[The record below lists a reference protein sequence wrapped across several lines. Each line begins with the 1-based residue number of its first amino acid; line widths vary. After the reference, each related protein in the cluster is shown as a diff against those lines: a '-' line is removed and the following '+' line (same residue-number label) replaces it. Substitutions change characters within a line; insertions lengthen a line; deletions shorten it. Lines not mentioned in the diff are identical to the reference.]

1 MTRNTPSLEH
11 IRIEFA
17 CEEGA
22 LRRTLGVIE
31 ARGFS
36 VRSMQMGS
44 DGDRA
49 VMTLALAPMDPSR
62 RIDTLLR
69 QLDRTAEDWA
79 RSRLPHLDPDTQPF
93 TPRVDVTGPYT
104 GQGNTDQWGEG
115 FANVL
120 IRVMEGDLSII
131 PDQYDR
137 ACHLHYP
144 CGVEAHGPEAADRFW
159 LGLRAALPSARFEVH
174 HRIGMEEPL
183 MPPRAALRWSLKG
196 RHEGW
201 GAFGAPTGA
210 DIYVMGI
217 SHAEFGPGGLR
228 REWTLYD
235 EAAVWTQIVAQ
246 TG

>member
-69 QLDRTAEDWA
+69 QLDRVYAVENA
-79 RSRLPHLDPDTQPF
+79 IHLSNDT
-93 TPRVDVTGPYT
+93 RV
-104 GQGNTDQWGEG
+104 GEVVHV
-115 FANVL
+115 AN
-120 IRVMEGDLSII
+120 G
-131 PDQYDR
+131 
-137 ACHLHYP
+137 
-144 CGVEAHGPEAADRFW
+144 
-159 LGLRAALPSARFEVH
+159 
-174 HRIGMEEPL
+174 
-183 MPPRAALRWSLKG
+183 
-196 RHEGW
+196 
-201 GAFGAPTGA
+201 
-210 DIYVMGI
+210 
-217 SHAEFGPGGLR
+217 
-228 REWTLYD
+228 
-235 EAAVWTQIVAQ
+235 
-246 TG
+246 